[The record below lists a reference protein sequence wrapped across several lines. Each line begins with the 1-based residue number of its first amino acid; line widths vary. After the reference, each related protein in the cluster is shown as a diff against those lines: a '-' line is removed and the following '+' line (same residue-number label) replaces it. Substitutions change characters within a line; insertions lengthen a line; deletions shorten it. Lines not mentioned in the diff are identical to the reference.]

1 MDLILGVKNIFEL
14 EGIVNTR
21 ICSVKFIN
29 RSFPIFPVAHHKI
42 KPGRMAY
49 VKVRIPFVKKISG
62 IAIVK
67 FLYKYHI
74 GTMRVCIDS
83 NQSIIKIINNT
94 EETIH
99 YTPQLAIGI
108 VDIRSLG
115 YYNVSKSIMFFNK
128 RGNDRIPP
136 PPYRVPKLH
145 PHNYYK
151 AKEMKEQG
159 IQGNEKKDL
168 YPWLDKDDPHRDMT
182 DEEILDKYIGLSNSD
197 LTSDEKETLMNII
210 KEHKQAFSLRDE
222 IGKCP
227 NIKIDIDVIDD
238 SPFFVRP
245 FPIHEEDK
253 PIMDQYM
260 AKLVSLGILTK
271 NNTTHTSP
279 VMLVSRKGTKKKRPV
294 VDFRL
299 LNTRIMRR
307 NTATPLLRDI
317 FKMLGRSKCE
327 VLSCVDLKDAFH
339 SLGLT
344 DKAKEFCGIL
354 PYFGSPHYS
363 YEVLPMGLSIS
374 PQVWITYIEN
384 LLEGIP
390 NRQAYIAIMD
400 DLMLHGLKTD
410 HMQLF
415 KQLLISLILHGLKLS
430 PRKCQLFMKHLIYLG
445 NVFHI
450 ENGVI
455 TITPMKSRIEAI
467 QKLLPPTTVKECKS
481 FCGVVNY
488 LGLFCKDLQKTLKPI
503 YELTRKEMPFYWT
516 EFHQKAFE
524 QVKEF
529 LIKPPVLHLPR
540 PGGRFILYCDTSKTH
555 TGSSLWQ
562 MQDGKPRLL
571 GYASK
576 SLPDACKN
584 YSITELE
591 MTGLAINIHLW
602 KHLLLRVEFDCA
614 VDHRALPYIMKSKN
628 LPATGRIIRLL
639 EHLAGYSFNLYYVK
653 DKDMI
658 LCDYLSRIAVDN
670 GDPGEVIPISS
681 NALAQYRLA
690 IDHITESFM
699 ITNFMVDTRSST
711 SAVGVKLPPVH
722 GAQKGVDPDLKPESQ
737 AKSKKVLLK
746 PTIQSPV
753 ESPAQTPV
761 TVRTP
766 VSRLRT
772 PGIAKSPPIVPGS
785 LLKTPVRTNAPVAI
799 QTPAGPRR
807 IPHNSPNQTP
817 VRHPVSSQPNL
828 SPAQL
833 ASRKLIQTSV
843 KMLNTPKLKTP
854 DKIVPQTPQPV
865 APFPLRD
872 QTLSTETSP
881 VEIPLVKPLGKQAP
895 KLPPQQALM
904 PQNNPFDINSD
915 LIPFQEQEV
924 EAVFKTPEID
934 DFLLPPVLGDQI
946 TDTTLMHRHLPK
958 QTDIDRIMEQI
969 NRKYLAKLQLP
980 CSIRDM

>member
-1 MDLILGVKNIFEL
+1 MLGGGKLDILLDTGASKSYMSKAFYMQHPHLHKFPKFQSATRHLQVGNGALVPALFVIPLVFKIQGHIFEVYTLVSEIQDKMDLILGVKNIFEL

-21 ICSVKFIN
+21 ICSVKFLN
-29 RSFPIFPVAHHKI
+29 RSLPIFPVAHHKI

-49 VKVRIPFVKKISG
+49 VKVRIPFVEKLSG

-67 FLYKYHI
+67 LLYQYHI

-115 YYNVSKSIMFFNK
+115 YYNVSKSIMFFDK

-136 PPYRVPKLH
+136 PPYRVPRLH

-151 AKEMKEQG
+151 AKEMKEQN
-159 IQGNEKKDL
+159 IQDNEKKDL
-168 YPWLDKDDPHRDMT
+168 YPWLDKDDPHREMT
-182 DEEILDKYIGLSNSD
+182 DEEILDKYIDLSNSD
-197 LTSDEKETLMNII
+197 LTLDEKETLMNTI

-222 IGKCP
+222 IGQCP

-253 PIMDQYM
+253 PIMDSYM

-279 VMLVSRKGTKKKRPV
+279 VMLVSRKGTKNKRPV

-339 SLGLT
+339 SLCLT

-354 PYFGSPHYS
+354 PYFGSPHYR

-390 NRQAYIAIMD
+390 NRQSYIAIMD
-400 DLMLHGLKTD
+400 DLMLHGLKAN

-415 KQLLISLILHGLKLS
+415 KQLLVSLILHGLKLS
-430 PRKCQLFMKHLIYLG
+430 PRKCQLFMKHLVYLG

-467 QKLLPPTTVKECKS
+467 QKLLPPTTVKGCKS
-481 FCGVVNY
+481 FCGMVNY

-524 QVKEF
+524 QVKEL

-555 TGSSLWQ
+555 TGISLWQ

-653 DKDMI
+653 GKDMI

-670 GDPGEVIPISS
+670 GDPGEVIPISFNS
-681 NALAQYRLA
+681 LAQYRLA
-690 IDHITESFM
+690 IDHITESFI
-699 ITNFMVDTRSST
+699 ITHFMVATRSST
-711 SAVGVKLPPVH
+711 SAEGIKLPPVH
-722 GAQKGVDPDLKPESQ
+722 GAQKGVDPAFKPESQ
-737 AKSKKVLLK
+737 AKSSKVLLK
-746 PTIQSPV
+746 PTIQSP
-753 ESPAQTPV
+753 
-761 TVRTP
+761 
-766 VSRLRT
+766 
-772 PGIAKSPPIVPGS
+772 IKKS
-785 LLKTPVRTNAPVAI
+785 
-799 QTPAGPRR
+799 
-807 IPHNSPNQTP
+807 SPNP
-817 VRHPVSSQPNL
+817 CHCKDP
-828 SPAQL
+828 
-833 ASRKLIQTSV
+833 SV
-843 KMLNTPKLKTP
+843 KT
-854 DKIVPQTPQPV
+854 
-865 APFPLRD
+865 
-872 QTLSTETSP
+872 
-881 VEIPLVKPLGKQAP
+881 
-895 KLPPQQALM
+895 
-904 PQNNPFDINSD
+904 
-915 LIPFQEQEV
+915 
-924 EAVFKTPEID
+924 
-934 DFLLPPVLGDQI
+934 
-946 TDTTLMHRHLPK
+946 
-958 QTDIDRIMEQI
+958 
-969 NRKYLAKLQLP
+969 
-980 CSIRDM
+980 